1 MPEADA
7 ADLALL
13 TEAARAGGAVA
24 LDLWRKPLR
33 QWEKPGD
40 AGPVTEAD
48 LAVNAALAA
57 HLRAARPDY
66 GWLSEEDAD
75 DGSRLRAPA
84 AFVVDPID
92 GTRAYA
98 DGQDAFAVA
107 LAVVRGGAVTA
118 GVVYL
123 PARETLYAATAAGP
137 ATRNGAPIAPSG
149 ATEADGARVLT
160 SASVLSPAHWAGPVP
175 AVTRAFRPSLAWRLC
190 LVAEGRHDAALI
202 LRDTW
207 EWDVAAGALIAARAG
222 ARVSDRTGQAPRWNA
237 PVPKVPGLLVAPA
250 ALHTALIGRLR
261 V

>member
-1 MPEADA
+1 
-7 ADLALL
+7 L

-24 LDLWRKPLR
+24 MDHWRRPLR
-33 QWEKPGD
+33 TWDKPGD
-40 AGPVTEAD
+40 EGPVTEAD

-57 HLRAARPDY
+57 HLRAARPGY

-75 DGSRLRAPA
+75 DGSRHAAEA

-92 GTRAYA
+92 GTRAFA
-98 DGQDAFAVA
+98 AGQDAFAVA

-123 PARETLYAATAAGP
+123 PARDTLYAASADGP
-137 ATRNGAPIAPSG
+137 ATRNGAAIAASP
-149 ATEADGARVLT
+149 ATAPDGARVLT
-160 SASVLSPAHWAGPVP
+160 SAGALAPVHWDGPVP

-190 LVAEGRHDAALI
+190 LVAEGRHDAALV

-222 ARVSDRTGQAPRWNA
+222 ARVTDRHGAPPRWNA
-237 PVPKVPGLLVAPA
+237 AHPKLPGLLAAPPV
-250 ALHTALIGRLR
+250 LHGALIGRLR
-261 V
+261 A